1 MANVLVLDGDTRQAL
16 PIMRA
21 LRSGGHRI
29 TVACESRLGMGWLSR
44 FPNRRVLVPSAEKAP
59 EAFVR
64 AVIDLV
70 RRGHYDVTLPL
81 FDLCAHLVAA
91 HKSELEHYTRV
102 PLPDLDVFMLARDK
116 ANTMRICQERGVP
129 CPRTWFPSTQAID
142 SIAAQATWP
151 VLVKPR
157 IAHGA
162 MGIRR
167 AYDAAGLAEAHA
179 KSTQEYGPSIVQEFI
194 PQSDVQYK
202 AQLFRDRDGS
212 YKAGVVFNKLRY
224 FPVTGGTSSA
234 NMTVEREDILRSC
247 RRLLDAMNWTS
258 YADVDLIQ
266 DPRDGVAK
274 VMEVNPRVTGS
285 VKIAFVA
292 GVDFSDLLVRFA
304 LGQPLPSYERYR
316 LGVTMRYLPLDI
328 LWFLYSPDRFRAK
341 PSWFKFFGRDL
352 CEQVFTLDDPAPF
365 LGLAL
370 GGIGQLLS
378 PKVRAAK
385 LIKAGSDEP
394 R

>member
-1 MANVLVLDGDTRQAL
+1 MASVLVLDGDTRQSL

-21 LRSGGHRI
+21 LRAGGHRI

-44 FPNRRVLVPSAEKAP
+44 FPHRRVLVPSAEKEPA
-59 EAFVR
+59 AFVA
-64 AVIDLV
+64 AVLDFV
-70 RRGHYDVTLPL
+70 RREPHDVTLPL
-81 FDLCAHLVAA
+81 FDLCAHLVAQ
-91 HKSELEHYTRV
+91 HKTELERHTRV
-102 PLPDLDVFMLARDK
+102 PLVDLGVFMLARDK
-116 ANTMRICQERGVP
+116 ANTMRLCQEHGIP
-129 CPRTWFPSTQAID
+129 CPRTWFPDHQPIEAI
-142 SIAAQATWP
+142 AREVTWP

-167 AYDAAGLAEAHA
+167 ARDAAELAAVHA
-179 KSTQEYGPSIVQEFI
+179 RTMAEYGPSIVQELI
-194 PQSDVQYK
+194 PQTDVQYK

-234 NMTVEREDILRSC
+234 NQTVRREDILASC
-247 RRLLDAMNWTS
+247 RRLLDAMNWAS

-266 DPRDGVAK
+266 DPRDGIAK
-274 VMEVNPRVTGS
+274 IMEVNPRVTGS

-292 GVDFSDLLVRFA
+292 GVDFADLLVRLA
-304 LGQPLPSYERYR
+304 LGQPLPTYEDYR
-316 LGVTMRYLPLDI
+316 IGVTMRYLPLDI
-328 LWFLYSPDRFRAK
+328 LWFLYSPDRFRAH
-341 PSWFKFFGRDL
+341 PSWFRFLGRDL
-352 CEQVFTLDDPAPF
+352 CEQVFTFDDPAPF

-370 GGIGQLLS
+370 GGIAKLLS

-385 LIKAGSDEP
+385 LIKSDNGP
-394 R
+394 PH